1 MQAKTIQQAP
11 DPNLGPEQEAAN
23 RALVTNLQNQAE
35 LDTASLMARYGTR
48 LALSG
53 WAPST
58 AAGSGTP
65 SIFGKAGV

>member
-48 LALSG
+48 LALGGMSS
-53 WAPST
+53 PS
-58 AAGSGTP
+58 SSP
-65 SIFGKAGV
+65 SPAMGKY